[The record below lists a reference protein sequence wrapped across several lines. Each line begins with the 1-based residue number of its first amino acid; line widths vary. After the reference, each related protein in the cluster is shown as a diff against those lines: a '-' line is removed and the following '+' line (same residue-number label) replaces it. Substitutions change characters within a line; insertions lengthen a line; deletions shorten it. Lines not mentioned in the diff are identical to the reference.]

1 MENSRGLPIAGI
13 AIVVLLALLA
23 ILSYRAGEAADI
35 FHLTEL
41 EIAYVAVAVGL
52 VIFGVQGLIS
62 ILVEGQRLHP
72 GRVPPRLTEPLTL
85 AIVIFSI
92 ALFADAVVLGF
103 AIYEEWSPRGLGLLA
118 GAGCLVLALIL
129 IFYKEAFVGDEATF
143 DDREDGVPW

>member
-13 AIVVLLALLA
+13 VVAVLLALLT
-23 ILSYRAGEAADI
+23 ILSYAEDEAIDV
-35 FHLTEL
+35 FHLSEL
-41 EIAYVAVAVGL
+41 EIAYVAVAAGL
-52 VIFGVQGLIS
+52 VTFGVQGLIS
-62 ILVEGQRLHP
+62 ILVEGRRLRP
-72 GRVPPRLTEPLTL
+72 GRVAPRLTNPLTV

-92 ALFADAVVLGF
+92 ALFADAVVLGI
-103 AIYEEWSPRGLGLLA
+103 AIYEEWSPIRLGLLA